1 MALPPDREL
10 AVLDALLATVPHDA
24 EHLLPLL
31 HAVQRELGC
40 ISPGATRVIADAF
53 NLSRAEVHGVVTFYS
68 DFRETPVGE
77 VVVQLCMAEA
87 CQAVGCRA
95 LAAHAEQALGASL
108 GATTTDGR
116 IHLEATYCLGNC
128 ALGPSVRIGD
138 VVHGHV
144 TAARFDALMTDALM
158 TDARPAVRTSAPRTA
173 VPS

>member
-10 AVLDALLATVPHDA
+10 AVLDDLLATVPHDA

-40 ISPGATRVIADAF
+40 VSPGATRVIADAF

-68 DFRETPVGE
+68 DFRETPVGD

-87 CQAVGCRA
+87 CQAVGCRD
-95 LAAHAEQALGASL
+95 LAAHAERTLGVTMD
-108 GATTTDGR
+108 GTTEDGR
-116 IHLEATYCLGNC
+116 VHLEATYCLGNC

-138 VVHGHV
+138 TVHGLVAPH
-144 TAARFDALMTDALM
+144 RFDALVQQT
-158 TDARPAVRTSAPRTA
+158 RSAVTEATT
-173 VPS
+173 